1 MHTNLGRSLLAPQ
14 AADHL
19 NALSSHYSNLEFD
32 LETGKRGSRYS
43 HVEEILKELTGAES
57 ALVVNNNAAAVFL
70 VLETLARGR
79 EAVVSRGEL
88 VEIGGSFRIP
98 DVMDRSGARMVEV
111 GTTNKTHPKDYENAI
126 TEATALF
133 LKVHTSN
140 FRIIGFTQ
148 DVPLADLV
156 VLGEKHGIP
165 VVKDLGSGC
174 FLDLSNYGLTRE
186 PTVQETIGT
195 GVDVATFSGD
205 KLLGGPQAGLILGK
219 KRFVDQVKKNPLNRA
234 FRIDKLTLAAL
245 EATLMLYRDEE
256 TARKYIPTVAMIT
269 APVEE
274 LNSRAQRLKRRI
286 RKAVPV
292 GIVDLSVIDGSSRV
306 GGGALPEMDL
316 PTRLVAIFP
325 KAGLSAARI
334 ENRLRK
340 LPLPLICRIEQDR
353 ILLDVRTILE
363 SELVDVC
370 KAVQSVLA
378 P

>member
-1 MHTNLGRSLLAPQ
+1 MAE
-14 AADHL
+14 
-19 NALSSHYSNLEFD
+19 LSSHYSNLEFD
-32 LETGKRGSRYS
+32 LDAGRRGSRYS
-43 HVEEILKELTGAES
+43 HVEDVLKELTGAES

-70 VLETLARGR
+70 VLETLAKGR

-98 DVMDRSGARMVEV
+98 DVMARSGAHMVEV
-111 GTTNKTHPKDYENAI
+111 GTTNKTHPKDYENAV
-126 TEATALF
+126 TESTALF

-156 VLGEKHGIP
+156 KLGEKHGIP
-165 VVKDLGSGC
+165 VMKDLGSGC
-174 FLDLSNYGLTRE
+174 FLDLSNYGLTKE
-186 PTVQETIGT
+186 PTVQETIRT

-234 FRIDKLTLAAL
+234 VRIDKLTLAAL

-256 TARKYIPTVAMIT
+256 EARKYIPTVAMIT
-269 APVEE
+269 ASVEE
-274 LNSRAQRLKRRI
+274 LNNRAQRLKRRI
-286 RKAVPV
+286 RNAIPAGV
-292 GIVDLSVIDGSSRV
+292 VDLAVVDGSSRV

-316 PTRLVAIFP
+316 PTRLVALTP
-325 KAGLSAARI
+325 KAGLSAAKI
-334 ENRLRK
+334 EDRLRR
-340 LPLPLICRIEQDR
+340 LPLPLVCRIEQDR

-370 KAVQSVLA
+370 KALQSALA
-378 P
+378 PQ